1 MCLRKLQF
9 GSMREHK
16 KCGVSEPW
24 GFILTLIFL
33 ASANAV
39 IARTPRTVSPPT
51 KLSSAATKIDRQD
64 DFVNFKPAPDLALH
78 PEGERKAGALAHF
91 VEGMA
96 FEENGEMDRALE
108 SYRNVLNVDPGQSDL
123 ASRVAVLLIRQEDF
137 PQAIDVLKDAIKANP
152 NDAEPYRQLAFIYAK
167 YLKKMDQAVDYANRA
182 IALNP
187 RDIET
192 YQRLVEIELAAGEE
206 KKALEVLDRAA
217 KVRSDD
223 ANFWVRLGKLY
234 AVILYKTDSPLKPD
248 ELKRVNEV
256 FKKAAEHANDDP
268 AVLKDVADYYASS
281 QQLKEAIALY
291 LRVLELQPD
300 DANAREKL
308 ATGFILT
315 NQRGKAVEMLEQI
328 IKQHP
333 EKYQPYDLLAQVLDE
348 EARSLQRAN
357 RLDEAKAQFAKVAAN
372 YEQSLLIN
380 PNHAGTY
387 LRLAELLLG
396 PLKDPER
403 AVKFLTEARRRFA
416 GAPEIAYYLAIAQ
429 REAKQIQQAVA
440 TFEEALHEAELDQ
453 DDEIINAKFYFN
465 YGATAEQAGLYE
477 KAADLLRKSIA
488 LDPANAAEAYNYL
501 GYMWADHNMHLDE
514 AEETI
519 RRALEIEP
527 NNGSYL
533 DSLGW
538 VEFRKGKFDQALADL
553 LRAAKNID
561 REDPIVFEHIGDT
574 YLKLNRVP
582 EALESWQKALKLD
595 PKNKSLADKIERT
608 KTTLS
613 QGLPPKRNP
622 TQ

>member
-1 MCLRKLQF
+1 
-9 GSMREHK
+9 MREQK
-16 KCGVSEPW
+16 KRSVSAPL
-24 GFILTLIFL
+24 GFLFALIFL
-33 ASANAV
+33 AAASV
-39 IARTPRTVSPPT
+39 GIAKTPRTLAPQTGPSPARI
-51 KLSSAATKIDRQD
+51 KHIGRQD
-64 DFVNFKPAPDLALH
+64 DSFSLKPAPDLVLRPA
-78 PEGERKAGALAHF
+78 GERKAGALAHF

-96 FEENGEMDRALE
+96 FEENGEMDKALE
-108 SYRNVLNVDPGQSDL
+108 AYRKVLNVDPGQSDL

-137 PQAIDVLKDAIKANP
+137 PQAIDILKDAIKANP
-152 NDAEPYRQLAFIYAK
+152 NDAEPYRQLAYIYAK
-167 YLKKMDQAVDYANRA
+167 YLKKTDQAIDYANRA
-182 IALNP
+182 VALNP
-187 RDIET
+187 RDIEA
-192 YQRLVEIELAAGEE
+192 YQRLVEIEFAAGEE
-206 KKALEVLDRAA
+206 KKAIEVLDRAT

-223 ANFWVRLGKLY
+223 ANFWTRLGKLY
-234 AVILYKTDSPLKPD
+234 VAVLFKPDSQPKPD
-248 ELKRVNEV
+248 ELRRVNEI

-268 AVLKDVADYYASS
+268 TVLKDVADYYASS
-281 QQLKEAIALY
+281 QQLQEAIPLY

-315 NQRGKAVEMLEQI
+315 NQRDKAVEMLEQI
-328 IKQHP
+328 IKEHP

-357 RLDEAKAQFAKVAAN
+357 RPDEAKARFAKVAAN

-396 PLKDPER
+396 PLKDPQR
-403 AVKFLTEARRRFA
+403 ALKFLAEARRRFP
-416 GAPEIAYYLAIAQ
+416 GAPEIVYYLAIGQ

-440 TFEEALHEAELDQ
+440 TFEEALHDAELDE
-453 DDEIINAKFYFN
+453 DNEIVNAKFYFN

-514 AEETI
+514 AEEMI
-519 RRALEIEP
+519 KHALEIEP

-538 VEFRKGKFDQALADL
+538 VEFRKGKFDQALVDL
-553 LRAAKNID
+553 LRAAKNIERD
-561 REDPIVFEHIGDT
+561 DPIVFEHIGDI
-574 YLKLNRVP
+574 YLKLDRVS
-582 EALESWQKALKLD
+582 EALGSWQKALALD
-595 PKNKSLADKIERT
+595 PKNKKLAEKIEST
-608 KTTLS
+608 KTTIS
-613 QGLPPKRNP
+613 KGSPIRTNP